1 MLSRKNLSYPSR
13 HSTPNSRPFNRL
25 QPLCSLLPAP
35 VLCFQSFAASF
46 PKTPGVGVL
55 SIRRRRQILERPSGI
70 KGSQPPNSFVSYHI
84 LVNPVLSCNYALFAQ
99 WQANKSN
106 TLSHLRTLSIA
117 TGVVPLAP
125 SEVAKGHSTVLQSA
139 PLLSPW
145 ASPTPTRLGRLREEH
160 FRLDFVRQK
169 KYCSTAKS
177 PVRPQLPSLEV
188 CP

>member
-1 MLSRKNLSYPSR
+1 VLSRKNLSYPSR

-70 KGSQPPNSFVSYHI
+70 EGSQPPNSLVSYHI

-106 TLSHLRTLSIA
+106 TLSYLRTLSII
-117 TGVVPLAP
+117 TGVVPPLL
-125 SEVAKGHSTVLQSA
+125 SESA
-139 PLLSPW
+139 PLLSLCAPP
-145 ASPTPTRLGRLREEH
+145 ASTRLGALCGKL

-177 PVRPQLPSLEV
+177 TVRPQLPSLEV